1 MPPLE
6 CLPQSTAQIVEQAR
20 TTLAVHPGLELSK
33 FVVWDVR
40 HGGGQERLVP
50 HRQEHYKR
58 VAGSLGK
65 LRDLARAWSERRRD
79 GLKCLGDLAHPLIVE
94 AKTPCVLWLAAPT
107 PLELGFCLH
116 HTYGLPYL
124 PGSGL
129 KGLARHAMC
138 RELGCSVEEP
148 APEVLELFGEGGDK
162 GHAGAVDFLDG
173 IPLKAACLEL
183 EVMSPHHPKYYQGE
197 SPIPHD
203 CEDPVPLPFLRIA
216 PGSQFEIALVLRDRR
231 APREHLQRAL
241 EYLEKG
247 LQEWGLG
254 AKTSSGYGVF
264 GKQPRHRVRE
274 LPSRAKT
281 SSGYGVF
288 GKPSPAPNPG
298 AESLSQQAAQA
309 TTASGQPTSVAPV
322 VEAKKFVATIR
333 SWNQETD
340 ELELSE
346 EGAGQAIKVS
356 LKQALQRSG
365 LSQGQLAN
373 FRNAKQKFEVELRPD
388 GSLGSFL
395 KKKE

>member
-1 MPPLE
+1 MPPWE
-6 CLPQSTAQIVEQAR
+6 CLPQSTERIVRQAR
-20 TTLAVHPGLELSK
+20 NTLAVHPGLELSK
-33 FVVWDVR
+33 FVVWDF
-40 HGGGQERLVP
+40 GDDGGQQRLVP
-50 HRQEHYKR
+50 NRQEHYER
-58 VAGSLGK
+58 VAGSLKK
-65 LRDLARAWSERRRD
+65 LQGLARAWRDRRND
-79 GLKCLGDLAHPLIVE
+79 TLKYLDDRAVTVTVK

-129 KGLARHAMC
+129 KGLARHTMC

-148 APEVLELFGEGGDK
+148 TPQVLELFGEGGDK
-162 GHAGAVDFLDG
+162 GHAGIVDFLDG
-173 IPLKAACLEL
+173 IPLEAACLER

-264 GKQPRHRVRE
+264 GK
-274 LPSRAKT
+274 
-281 SSGYGVF
+281 
-288 GKPSPAPNPG
+288 PSPTSEARR
-298 AESLSQQAAQA
+298 ESPRGQAAQV
-309 TTASGQPTSVAPV
+309 TTASGQPTSAAAVA
-322 VEAKKFVATIR
+322 EAKKFVATIKTCDR
-333 SWNQETD
+333 SKNQLVLVAEQSGET
-340 ELELSE
+340 
-346 EGAGQAIKVS
+346 ITVS
-356 LKQALQRSG
+356 LDQALQRSG
-365 LSQGQLAN
+365 RNLGQLRGLKQ
-373 FRNAKQKFEVELRPD
+373 RNQKFAVELDAAGAVR
-388 GSLGSFL
+388 SFL
-395 KKKE
+395 PVRG